1 MYEII
6 WSNFENK
13 HIIRTVR
20 CFSKVPAL
28 FIGTHDECQAKL
40 KNYTPH

>member
-13 HIIRTVR
+13 HIIRTL
-20 CFSKVPAL
+20 CSFSVVPAL

-40 KNYTPH
+40 KNYISH